1 MLPSD
6 ERKTGSYRF
15 SVKECWCNK
24 IVGQLELTVQHVER
38 RVSDKSWLITHN
50 LAHSLLERRLLVVL
64 YLKASC
70 IQFQCDKR
78 TKKKKGE
85 GETSERIQKRKKYIK
100 KNSLRKRNFIA
111 R

>member
-78 TKKKKGE
+78 MKKKEKE
-85 GETSERIQKRKKYIK
+85 KQAKEYKKERNILK

>member
-1 MLPSD
+1 MLPTD

-78 TKKKKGE
+78 MKKKKE
-85 GETSERIQKRKKYIK
+85 KEKQAKEYKKERNILKKTHSGKEI
-100 KNSLRKRNFIA
+100 L
-111 R
+111 

>member
-1 MLPSD
+1 MLPSN

-24 IVGQLELTVQHVER
+24 IVGQLELTVEHVER

-70 IQFQCDKR
+70 IQFRCDKR
-78 TKKKKGE
+78 MKKEEKEKQAKEYKK
-85 GETSERIQKRKKYIK
+85 ERNI
-100 KNSLRKRNFIA
+100 
-111 R
+111 

>member
-1 MLPSD
+1 MLPSN

-15 SVKECWCNK
+15 SVKECWCSK

-70 IQFQCDKR
+70 IQFRCDKR
-78 TKKKKGE
+78 MNKKGE

>member
-78 TKKKKGE
+78 MKKKKRRRRNKRKNTKKKE
-85 GETSERIQKRKKYIK
+85 IY
-100 KNSLRKRNFIA
+100 
-111 R
+111 

>member
-1 MLPSD
+1 MLPSN

-15 SVKECWCNK
+15 SVKEYWYNK

-70 IQFQCDKR
+70 IQFRCDKGMKKKKKR
-78 TKKKKGE
+78 RRNKRKNTKKKE
-85 GETSERIQKRKKYIK
+85 IYKKKTHSGKEI
-100 KNSLRKRNFIA
+100 L
-111 R
+111 